1 MQLGQLPFTVGN
13 KTRYRID
20 YDFWLEEDESLTTT
34 AVTVDVADV
43 TISGVL
49 VNPDKTVTFFA
60 EGATVSDLFT
70 VSIQT
75 FNSRTEEK
83 NDTILFNVVDP

>member
-13 KTRYRID
+13 KTRYRLD
-20 YDFWLEEDESLTTT
+20 YDLWLEADEWLTTT
-34 AVTVDVADV
+34 SVTTTATDV

-75 FNSRTEEK
+75 FNNKTEKK